1 MSSKEQ
7 QQPKQKKITIHPIK
21 EYNKSREE
29 QDVGTNNTTIQGSR
43 TKTKQNDDN
52 EQKSIT
58 KTQYVDRN
66 Q

>member
-52 EQKSIT
+52 E
-58 KTQYVDRN
+58 
-66 Q
+66 